1 MTAPAPEDVHAAG
14 VLARHL
20 TGRLAAGIDPDH
32 VGAALVALLRQ
43 HGWRP
48 IPRPPQIASDRPKD
62 HAAYDR
68 GREKWRQAWA
78 NRPTGPYRPE
88 TQGDTDA

>member
-48 IPRPPQIASDRPKD
+48 IPRPPQIASEARGDPPNTEFL
-62 HAAYDR
+62 AA
-68 GREKWRQAWA
+68 RQALDHKE
-78 NRPTGPYRPE
+78 PS
-88 TQGDTDA
+88 

>member
-48 IPRPPQIASDRPKD
+48 IPRPPQITGDARGDPPNTEFL
-62 HAAYDR
+62 AA
-68 GREKWRQAWA
+68 RQALDHKE
-78 NRPTGPYRPE
+78 P
-88 TQGDTDA
+88 

>member
-48 IPRPPQIASDRPKD
+48 IPRPPQIASE
-62 HAAYDR
+62 AR
-68 GREKWRQAWA
+68 GDPPNTAWRTARQKL
-78 NRPTGPYRPE
+78 TRPE
-88 TQGDTDA
+88 GDDR

>member
-1 MTAPAPEDVHAAG
+1 MTDPAPEDVHAAG

-48 IPRPPQIASDRPKD
+48 IPRPQQITAPGRPGDYARGAAAARAQLAKALD
-62 HAAYDR
+62 HKEEPH
-68 GREKWRQAWA
+68 G
-78 NRPTGPYRPE
+78 
-88 TQGDTDA
+88 

>member
-20 TGRLAAGIDPDH
+20 TGRLAAHVDPQI
-32 VGAALVALLRQ
+32 VATACVALLRG

-48 IPRPPQIASDRPKD
+48 IPRPPQITEA
-62 HAAYDR
+62 R
-68 GREKWRQAWA
+68 GDPPNTAWRTAREQL
-78 NRPTGPYRPE
+78 TRPE
-88 TQGDTDA
+88 GDSDA

>member
-20 TGRLAAGIDPDH
+20 TGRLAAGIDPQI
-32 VGAALVALLRQ
+32 VATALVTLLRE

-48 IPRPPQIASDRPKD
+48 IPRPPQITEA
-62 HAAYDR
+62 R
-68 GREKWRQAWA
+68 GDPPNTAWRTARQALDHKE
-78 NRPTGPYRPE
+78 P
-88 TQGDTDA
+88 